1 MTVGVVV
8 VVAVTETFGVTVMVD
23 VTVEGFGV
31 DVVVVAEVTV
41 FTGTEMKELQNDV
54 AEALYWL
61 RTLIMTVTALH
72 SSTFLILRSF
82 SGAGALNAEPL
93 NAKRRLRAVKGRMI
107 GMEDDWGRE
116 QYVEYRDGSQRYERA
131 LLT

>member
-1 MTVGVVV
+1 MTSWSVRISNVSPGSLL
-8 VVAVTETFGVTVMVD
+8 ARSKSRA
-23 VTVEGFGV
+23 
-31 DVVVVAEVTV
+31 VAEVTV
-41 FTGTEMKELQNDV
+41 LTGIEKELQNDV

-93 NAKRRLRAVKGRMI
+93 NAKRGLRAVKGRMI
-107 GMEDDWGRE
+107 GMEDDSGRE

>member
-1 MTVGVVV
+1 MTSWSVRISNVSPGSLL
-8 VVAVTETFGVTVMVD
+8 ARSKSRA
-23 VTVEGFGV
+23 
-31 DVVVVAEVTV
+31 VAEVTV